1 MNNNDSNELYNSDFD
16 SLKISLASPQD
27 ILRWSNG
34 EVTKPETINYRTQ
47 RPERDGLCCEKI
59 FGPVKDWTCYCGKY
73 KGIRFKGVVCDKCG
87 VTLTR
92 SLVRRERMGHISL
105 HAPVSHI
112 WFLRGLPS
120 CMGQV
125 LDISVRDLESVI
137 YFANFII
144 TSVDNE
150 KLDKAYQDLLVFEEN
165 LQKVLEESENS
176 KDKIE
181 EIEGSLKEIE
191 QKRANL
197 NLIFVKSIL
206 GEVKLE
212 EIEEQ
217 YPGLCVAQI
226 GAEAIQSLLSGL
238 DLAKLIAEINNEL
251 ENAIPT
257 KKKRLLR
264 RLRLIEGMHQSNI
277 NPAWSVLTTLPVCP
291 PDLRPMVQLDGG
303 RFATS
308 DLNDLY
314 RRVINRNN
322 RLKKLINLGA
332 PDVIVRNEKRML
344 QESVDALIDNNV
356 RRDRV
361 AMSANNRK
369 KLKSLTEILKGKQ
382 GRFRQNL
389 LGKRVDYSGR
399 SVIVVGPRL
408 KMNECGI
415 PKTMALELF
424 KPMVLGILL
433 QRELATNV
441 RAASRMIERG
451 DLEVWD
457 CLEEAIREKYVL
469 LNRAPTLHRLSIQAF
484 KPILIEGKAIQLHPL
499 VCAGFNADFDG
510 DQMAVHVPLSHE
522 SQAEAKDLMLPEKNL
537 LRPANGDPIIKPDQD
552 MILGCYYLTVID
564 ENLAKVKIFSSED
577 DAISAY
583 QNKIIGL
590 HQAIKCRIK
599 TGELSDTTVGRII
612 FNQILPLDYPY
623 INKQINKKELK
634 NIVFEIFHQHGSEL
648 AAHTTNAMKDLG
660 FEYSTQS
667 GITFSLNDLISPAKK
682 DDIIKD
688 TVGKIDKIKSA
699 YNQGL
704 ITKNEKYEQSV
715 VEWDKASEQI
725 KKILSDSQS
734 KALFNDITM
743 IIGSGSRGNIS
754 QANQIGGML
763 GLVADTLGKIIEL
776 PIRGNYKDGLS
787 AVEFFIS
794 SHGSRKG
801 MTNRALN
808 TAEAGYLTRK
818 LIDVGQDMVITGVD
832 CGTKETIWVIRSE
845 VASIDDS
852 SFTSWLES
860 KLSVS
865 DIKNAKGQVIVA
877 SQEYI
882 TNDQANKISQEESID
897 KVEVRSSLKCAMP
910 IGICQKCYG
919 LDIARG
925 GLVNIGEAVGIVAA
939 QSIGEPATQLTM
951 DIFHSGGVAGSDITQ
966 GLPRVEEILEVRNPK
981 GQAIISEISGVVNI
995 DKQDDQVIIN
1005 VAQPTGTV
1013 FEYQLEKDDLVIEKE
1028 GDLVEVGDSLVTRQ
1042 GQIIVR
1048 APFSGA
1054 YKVLKSR
1061 IEVISSGAMQRSY
1074 QIAPGLSSVVKDG
1087 DEVQIGQ
1094 RLTSGSINLQELL
1107 ELTNIEKVEKYI
1119 ITEVQ
1124 KIYLAQ
1130 GENITTKH
1138 LELIVR
1144 QMFSRVIVEDAGD
1157 SDLIYGDTATL
1168 SSVMLQNLELVK
1180 LGKKLI
1186 QYRIVLMPISKISTT
1201 SDSWLAAASF
1211 QDTVRVLI
1219 SAALSSKTDDLRGL
1233 KENVIIGRLIPAGT
1247 GYESS
1252 KLSEISRN
1260 LDKSN
1265 NI

>member
-1 MNNNDSNELYNSDFD
+1 MNNNDSNELYHSDFD
-16 SLKISLASPQD
+16 SLKIALASPQD
-27 ILRWSNG
+27 VLRWSNG

-92 SLVRRERMGHISL
+92 SLVRRERMGHINL

-144 TSVDNE
+144 TDVDE
-150 KLDKAYQDLLVFEEN
+150 KKLEQAYQDLLIFEEN
-165 LQKVLEESENS
+165 LQKVLDESENS

-181 EIEGSLKEIE
+181 EIESSLKEIE

-206 GEVKLE
+206 GEAKLE
-212 EIEEQ
+212 EIEGQ
-217 YPGLCVAQI
+217 YPGICTAQI
-226 GAEAIQSLLSGL
+226 GAEAVQSLLSKL
-238 DLAKLIAEINNEL
+238 DLEKLIAEINE
-251 ENAIPT
+251 EIESSIPS

-264 RLRLIEGMHQSNI
+264 RLRLIEGMHQSSI
-277 NPAWSVLTTLPVCP
+277 NPAWSVLTVLPVCP

-322 RLKKLINLGA
+322 RLKKLMNLGA

-457 CLEEAIREKYVL
+457 CLEEAIRDKYVL

-510 DQMAVHVPLSHE
+510 DQMAVHVPLSYN
-522 SQAEAKDLMLPEKNL
+522 SQLEAKELMLPERNL

-564 ENLAKVKIFSSED
+564 EVTDDVKIFSNEE

-583 QNKIIGL
+583 QNKLIKL
-590 HQAIKCRIK
+590 HQSIKCRIK
-599 TGELSDTTVGRII
+599 TGEIINTSAGRII
-612 FNQILPLDYPY
+612 FNQILPTDHPF

-634 NIVFEIFHQHGSEL
+634 NIVFEIFHFHGSEL
-648 AAHTTNAMKDLG
+648 AAHTADAMKDLG

-667 GITFSLNDLISPAKK
+667 GITFALSDLVSPGEKNQ
-682 DDIIKD
+682 IIKD

-699 YNQGL
+699 YDQGL

-715 VEWDKASEQI
+715 VEWDRASEQI
-725 KKILSDSQS
+725 KKLLADNQS
-734 KALFNDITM
+734 GAAFNDITM

-818 LIDVGQDMVITGVD
+818 LIDVGQDMVITGED
-832 CGTKETIWVIRSE
+832 CGTKGTTVIKRSE
-845 VASIDDS
+845 VTDIDES
-852 SFTSWLES
+852 NFASWLES
-860 KLSVS
+860 KLTLN
-865 DIKNAKGQVIVA
+865 DIKDAKGDLIVA
-877 SQEYI
+877 KQDYI
-882 TNDQANKISQEESID
+882 TSEQAIKINQDLSISE
-897 KVEVRSSLKCAMP
+897 VEVRSSLKCEMP

-925 GLVNIGEAVGIVAA
+925 GLIQLGEAVGIVAA

-966 GLPRVEEILEVRNPK
+966 GLPRVEEILEVRTPK
-981 GQAIISEISGVVNI
+981 GQAVISEISGVVTLS
-995 DKQDDQVIIN
+995 KQDDQITIN
-1005 VAQPTGTV
+1005 ISQPSGTV
-1013 FEYQLEKDDLVIEKE
+1013 FEYQLNEEDLIVTTEDGRVEIGESLITRHGQVI
-1028 GDLVEVGDSLVTRQ
+1028 VT
-1042 GQIIVR
+1042 
-1048 APFSGA
+1048 APFSGE
-1054 YKVLKSR
+1054 YRVLKNK
-1061 IEVISSGAMQRSY
+1061 IEVIANGALERSY
-1074 QIAPGLSSVVKDG
+1074 LISPGLSPVVTDG
-1087 DEVQIGQ
+1087 EEVNIGQ
-1094 RLTSGSINLQELL
+1094 RLTSGSINLQQLL
-1107 ELTNIEKVEKYI
+1107 DLTNIENVEKYI
-1119 ITEVQ
+1119 ITEIQ

-1168 SSVMLQNLELVK
+1168 SSVMLQNQELAK
-1180 LGKKLI
+1180 QNKRII
-1186 QYRIVLMPISKISTT
+1186 QYRVVLMPISKISTT

-1219 SAALSSKTDDLRGL
+1219 SAALSAKTDDLRGL

-1247 GYESS
+1247 GYETS
-1252 KLSEISRN
+1252 KLREISNN
-1260 LDKSN
+1260 LDKN
-1265 NI
+1265 TDI